1 MSASRPGISRYT
13 VSGSTQQP
21 LMTTS
26 YTNTRQISDLQIDRL
41 RKVMDL
47 MRVFDEQIPAQ
58 VFCTFFYVASHEGCT
73 NTDICKDLELKPSS
87 ASRCTDWLSEYH
99 RLGKPGMGLI
109 VKTKDR
115 FDSRIKRLHL
125 TSKGKLVVQQI
136 KELL

>member
-1 MSASRPGISRYT
+1 MVNPY
-13 VSGSTQQP
+13 P
-21 LMTTS
+21 K
-26 YTNTRQISDLQIDRL
+26 TNVITDLQIDRL

-109 VKTKDR
+109 VKTKDP